1 MIFICKFISTVINN
15 SEFLSMTPLAI
26 HTTVDQGIIQQ
37 FSSCPVVVCDWVTYW
52 VTVSS
57 YRHPLRVVCVLSN
70 SFSLSKLSWTILF
83 ILYYVHYSI
92 RKAQPTAC
100 CSFTSQPCSVL
111 FSSST
116 LPTFMVTKKVFGLC
130 SKLVKHSVWQNFLL
144 SRIHDAE
151 VFQKS
156 LQHPFF
162 AELCCW

>member
-1 MIFICKFISTVINN
+1 
-15 SEFLSMTPLAI
+15 MTPLAI

-70 SFSLSKLSWTILF
+70 SFSLSKLSWTIL
-83 ILYYVHYSI
+83 LERLNQLLVVASHHNHVQY
-92 RKAQPTAC
+92 
-100 CSFTSQPCSVL
+100 CSVHQL
-111 FSSST
+111 YQ
-116 LPTFMVTKKVFGLC
+116 LLWWQKKIFGLC
-130 SKLVKHSVWQNFLL
+130 SKLVKHSVWQNNLF

-156 LQHPFF
+156 FQHPFF
-162 AELCCW
+162 AALCCWKSKYSAEKTSPPTFFFVLTFFFELFHGW